1 MSNKVYYGGF
11 DVQTFIVQ
19 LRLALSVNVGPTS
32 ASNAPTSTWSA
43 VGELNVVVVALMPSL
58 TSALTVADAVFTV
71 RHPPALPLHCALA
84 WLTLMADPSTIA
96 ARRKRVAFIEFAP
109 KFTGVSTAL
118 GWNSRL
124 SLSTDKTRSPTR
136 SQREKTR
143 QIGSRMLILSACRFY
158 T

>member
-1 MSNKVYYGGF
+1 MFS
-11 DVQTFIVQ
+11 VQ
-19 LRLALSVNVGPTS
+19 LRLALTVNVGPTS
-32 ASNAPTSTWSA
+32 ASVAPTSTWSA
-43 VGELNVVVVALMPSL
+43 VGELRVVVVALMPSL

-109 KFTGVSTAL
+109 KFTGFSTAL
-118 GWNSRL
+118 GWNSLL
-124 SLSTDKTRSPTR
+124 SISTEKTRSSIR

-143 QIGSRMLILSACRFY
+143 GIESQMVKLSACRY
-158 T
+158 